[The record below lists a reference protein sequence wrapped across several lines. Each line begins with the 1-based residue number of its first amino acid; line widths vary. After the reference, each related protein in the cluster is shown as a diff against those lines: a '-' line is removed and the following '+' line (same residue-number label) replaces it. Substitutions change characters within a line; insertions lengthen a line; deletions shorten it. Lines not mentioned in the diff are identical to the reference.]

1 MKDLVI
7 SSKMLKKELLI
18 LLSCFIAV
26 CLVNIVSII
35 VFKTSFWEIFTQ
47 LGYVVVITVVL
58 YVLAAVMRLLIY
70 SIRKIFKRTV

>member
-70 SIRKIFKRTV
+70 SIRKIFKRTA